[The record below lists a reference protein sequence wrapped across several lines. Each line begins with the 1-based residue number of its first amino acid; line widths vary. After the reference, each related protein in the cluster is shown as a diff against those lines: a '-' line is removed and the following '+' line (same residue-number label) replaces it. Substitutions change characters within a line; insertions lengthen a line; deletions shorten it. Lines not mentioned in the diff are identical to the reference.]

1 MPEEPEGEHR
11 VVDHD
16 HFDDLVWRDT
26 LGECQPLRDLR
37 VSGRKIHPG
46 FGGLLADLHAGL
58 YKPDPH
64 LVDDVPP
71 QAGWQ
76 RSAVEKSWEGA
87 EWGQTRETS
96 VLDEMLSAIGTM
108 AAGAAAL
115 EELKKAARPEGATP
129 GSAAPPEVTPQQT
142 RMIARAAAKAAK
154 QEVADAEAVLASW
167 GLDPGALQHLPLGKR
182 VELAQKLAK
191 TAKLR
196 QMADIVGEMRSL
208 ASGLH
213 QRRVTAKPSE
223 VVGVETGSDLRR
235 LLPSELAMLA
245 HPQLRYEAVRR
256 LMTGQSLQWQKA
268 TREKQGRGPLVVCC
282 DTSNSTAGQVE
293 MMIKGVAMGLLEIA
307 RRQGRNFAG
316 VVFSSRAQIETF
328 EFRDGKVDPEALLE
342 FATLF
347 FNGGTDWEAPLTEAL
362 RLQQQSPYRNG
373 DIVLI
378 TDGICALSPEFTA
391 ALAEEKERRK
401 VHLVGVLVGSDR
413 SDTMQFCDAVIQ
425 TSDLARVAADILATV
440 VEDPGAA

>member
-1 MPEEPEGEHR
+1 MGEPEEEHR
-11 VVDHD
+11 VVGHD

-26 LGECQPLRDLR
+26 LSECQPLRDLR
-37 VSGRKIHPG
+37 TAGREVHPG

-58 YKPDPH
+58 YKPAPH
-64 LVDDVPP
+64 LVDDAPDE
-71 QAGWQ
+71 AEWQ
-76 RSAVEKSWEGA
+76 RSAVEKSWESA
-87 EWGQTRETS
+87 EWAQTRETS

-115 EELKKAARPEGATP
+115 EELKKAAQPAGATP
-129 GSAAPPEVTPQQT
+129 GSAAPSEVTPQQA
-142 RMIARAAAKAAK
+142 RLIARAAARAAK
-154 QEVADAEAVLASW
+154 KEVAETEAVLASW

-182 VELAQKLAK
+182 VELARKLAK

-196 QMADIVGEMRSL
+196 QMADIVDAMRSL
-208 ASGLH
+208 AGGLH

-223 VVGVETGSDLRR
+223 VVGVEIGSDLRR

-245 HPQLRYEAVRR
+245 HPALRYEAVRR
-256 LMTGQSLQWQKA
+256 LVTGQSLQWQKA

-282 DTSNSTAGQVE
+282 DTSNSTKGPQE
-293 MMIKGVAMGLLEIA
+293 MMIKGIGMGLLEIA
-307 RRQGRNFAG
+307 RRQRRNFAG
-316 VVFSSRAQIETF
+316 VVFGSREQIETF
-328 EFRDGKVDPEALLE
+328 EFRGGKVDPEALIG

-347 FNGGTDWEAPLTEAL
+347 FNGGTDWEAPLMEAL

-391 ALAEEKERRK
+391 ALAAEKERRR
-401 VHLVGVLVGSDR
+401 VNVVGVLVGADSA
-413 SDTMQFCDAVIQ
+413 DTMRFCDTVIQ
-425 TSDLARVAADILATV
+425 TSDLSRVAADILATV